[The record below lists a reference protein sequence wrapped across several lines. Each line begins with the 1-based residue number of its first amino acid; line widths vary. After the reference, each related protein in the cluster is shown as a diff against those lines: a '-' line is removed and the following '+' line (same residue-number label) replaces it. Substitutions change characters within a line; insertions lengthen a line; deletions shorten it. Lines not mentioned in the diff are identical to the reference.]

1 MSVLTQPWI
10 ELYRIHAFDLKKKAG
25 TSAQPITS
33 GLTQYTSPQSQR
45 FHFKPITAGIFHS
58 LLDLQLLGGARKQ
71 FIGAISYLWQLIN
84 TIMLPS
90 ECTYRGTGT
99 LGHRC
104 GLKHSHAVNTQTAHY
119 GIKWHKWSP
128 WMWNL
133 NREEVSFDS
142 TGMSFIGESVLLC
155 FLNCVPRQLNHEEW
169 IPPESSVLTQG

>member
-10 ELYRIHAFDLKKKAG
+10 EIYRIHTFEKG
-25 TSAQPITS
+25 TSAQPLTS
-33 GLTQYTSPQSQR
+33 GLTQYTPPQSQR

-58 LLDLQLLGGARKQ
+58 LLDLQLLGGTRKQ

-90 ECTYRGTGT
+90 ERTYRGTST

-104 GLKHSHAVNTQTAHY
+104 GLKHSQAVNRHTAHY

-133 NREEVSFDS
+133 KREEVSFDS
-142 TGMSFIGESVLLC
+142 TGVSPTLLFIGESVLLC
-155 FLNCVPRQLNHEEW
+155 FLNCVPRQLNHEE
-169 IPPESSVLTQG
+169 SSGLTQG